1 MPGTFYIE
9 TQTKDGLA
17 RIDIAATEV
26 TIPIS
31 IVAAEVALPIKIIAQ
46 EVDIGINI
54 VAQTV
59 GVYLQPEWTVL
70 QSQDKNF
77 SYWATNKAWRES
89 IGLESYYVPEGKTL
103 YITGIQATIIAT
115 NQADADLP
123 HHFWVEVTNDSET
136 FKVQLGGDG
145 GIALNFARPLRTD
158 GGDFAD
164 FWLSNE
170 SNHNCGLYL
179 CIQGYEI

>member
-26 TIPIS
+26 TIPID
-31 IVAAEVALPIKIIAQ
+31 ITAAEVTLPIKITAQ
-46 EVDIGINI
+46 DVDLDMVFN
-54 VAQTV
+54 AQNV
-59 GVYLQPEWTVL
+59 GVHLQPDWAAL
-70 QSQDKNF
+70 QGQDKNF
-77 SYWATNKAWRES
+77 SYWAVNKAWGES
-89 IGLESYYVPEGKTL
+89 IGLEAYLVPEGKTL
-103 YITGIQATIIAT
+103 YITGIQVAIFAA

-123 HHFWVEVTNDSET
+123 HHFYAEVTNDDET

-145 GIALNFARPLRTD
+145 GIAPNFARPLRTD
-158 GGDFAD
+158 GGVFAD

-170 SNHNCGLYL
+170 SNHNCDLHL
-179 CIQGYEI
+179 CVQGYEI